1 MFKNVLSMAA
11 KLKKNIYNILQI
23 IFITL
28 ILFSLLISSF
38 NTAQALESQ
47 KWRRDLDYLAQE
59 LPERHKNLFFKISRD
74 EFRQQIDLIKEDLD
88 QLNDLE
94 TVLRLQELFV
104 KIGDPHTYFNYTQ
117 YLNYYYPVSFKNFS
131 DEYRVMTTEEG
142 YKNILGARLIS
153 INGHPI
159 EEIRKKLSNL
169 IIGEND
175 TALYFK
181 MTGLLNLPE
190 ILEYRNIVN
199 KTDSGGNIYLFAK
212 NGKEI
217 KAVFPKRRVSEARA
231 HMDKV
236 LRLSYK
242 PSTAY
247 KNADQ
252 LFWHEYFEEE
262 KALYFQYNQCW
273 SRELEKK
280 YRNNDNRNLPSFVK
294 AKNEIFNVINR
305 EEVEKLIIDL
315 RFNSGGASSQ
325 GTQFAEELSLYKDKF
340 KSFVIIGPRT
350 FSSAI
355 INAVDFKK
363 QLGAYIVGRPTTS
376 RPNHYGEVKSFKLP
390 GSGIQI
396 SYSTKHFTLFENED
410 PDALYP
416 DIHIDTEF
424 KDFVNGE
431 DTILNLI
438 FR

>member
-1 MFKNVLSMAA
+1 M
-11 KLKKNIYNILQI
+11 LKKLLRSINKLQKRKYNFLQI
-23 IFITL
+23 ILLTL
-28 ILFSLLISSF
+28 FLFSLLISLFSS
-38 NTAQALESQ
+38 AQALESQ
-47 KWRRDLDYLAQE
+47 KWRKDLDYLGQE
-59 LPERHKNLFFKISRD
+59 LPERHKNLFFKISRE

-94 TVLRLQELFV
+94 TVLHLQELFV
-104 KIGDPHTYFNYTQ
+104 EIGDPHTYFNYTH
-117 YLNYYYPVSFKNFS
+117 YLNYYYPVSFKNFA
-131 DEYRVMTTEEG
+131 DEYRVMTTEDE
-142 YKNILGARLIS
+142 YQNILGARLIS
-153 INGHPI
+153 INGHSI
-159 EEIRKKLSNL
+159 EDIAEKFSNL
-169 IIGEND
+169 IIGENE

-190 ILEYRNIVN
+190 ILAYSNIVN
-199 KTDSGGNIYLFAK
+199 NTDNSESIYLFEK
-212 NGKEI
+212 DGEEMEV
-217 KAVFPKRRVSEARA
+217 VFPERRVSDARA

-236 LRLSYK
+236 VRLSYK

-273 SRELEKK
+273 SRELENK
-280 YRNNDNRNLPSFVK
+280 YRNNDNSNLPSFKK
-294 AKNEIFNVINR
+294 AKNELFNIISR
-305 EEVEKLIIDL
+305 EEVEKFIIDL

-325 GTQFAEELSLYKDKF
+325 GTKLAEELSLYKDRF
-340 KSFVIIGPRT
+340 KSFVIIGPQT

-390 GSGIQI
+390 ESGIQI
-396 SYSTKHFTLFENED
+396 SYSTKYFRLFEDED

>member
-1 MFKNVLSMAA
+1 MLKNVLSMAA

-28 ILFSLLISSF
+28 ILFSLLIPSS

-199 KTDSGGNIYLFAK
+199 KTDSSENIYLFAK

-217 KAVFPKRRVSEARA
+217 KAVFPKRRVAEARA

-236 LRLSYK
+236 VRLSYK

-396 SYSTKHFTLFENED
+396 SYSTKYFTLFENED